1 MRFGETSDQKY
12 VMYDVSKYLT
22 AYIRVARKNVFVSNM
37 FDGANEKNTSMV
49 VDSHKCNLESELSC
63 SENNNSTNSDD
74 KRVVP
79 TGPNPLH
86 NR

>member
-1 MRFGETSDQKY
+1 MRLPGLI
-12 VMYDVSKYLT
+12 VMLCLLFWVSNT
-22 AYIRVARKNVFVSNM
+22 VARKNVFVSNM

>member
-1 MRFGETSDQKY
+1 MLCLLLLASNT
-12 VMYDVSKYLT
+12 
-22 AYIRVARKNVFVSNM
+22 VARKNVFVSNM
-37 FDGANEKNTSMV
+37 FDGANEKNTSME
-49 VDSHKCNLESELSC
+49 VDSHKCNLKSELSC
-63 SENNNSTNSDD
+63 SENNNTNSDD

>member
-1 MRFGETSDQKY
+1 MRFGEISDQRY
-12 VMYDVSKYLT
+12 VMYDVSKSLT

-37 FDGANEKNTSMV
+37 FDGANEKNTSIA
-49 VDSHKCNLESELSC
+49 VDSNKCNLKSELSC
-63 SENNNSTNSDD
+63 SENNNTNSDD